1 MSKTMAIR
9 IHALGGPEVLRWEEV
24 AVPDPGPGE
33 VLVRHEAV
41 GLNFIDTYHRSG
53 LYPVPSLPTAIGM
66 EAAGVVEVVGPSG
79 GAGPVAGAGSPAGAG
94 PVAGAGATAAEGPS
108 FQPGDRVA
116 YGFGLGAYCER
127 RVMPVDQLV
136 PIPDG
141 VDSETAAA
149 AMLKGMTSWY
159 LCRRTYGLSAGETVL
174 VHAAAGGVGTI
185 LSQWCKALGATVIG
199 TAGSAEKGR
208 VARAHGCDH
217 VILYKEE
224 DFVERVREITAG
236 EGVPVV
242 FDGVGKAT
250 FDGSMECLARFGM
263 MITFGNASGAVPPL
277 NLLRLSAR
285 GLTVARPS
293 LKPYI
298 DRREDLEEAAG
309 ELLGHIAAGRI
320 RVTVG
325 QRFALKDAAAAHRA
339 LESRATRGCTVLL
352 P

>member
-1 MSKTMAIR
+1 MNTTMAIR

-33 VLVRHEAV
+33 VLIRHDAV

-66 EAAGVVEVVGPSG
+66 EGAGVVEEVGPPG
-79 GAGPVAGAGSPAGAG
+79 GAGP
-94 PVAGAGATAAEGPS
+94 S
-108 FQPGDRVA
+108 FEPGDRVA
-116 YGFGLGAYCER
+116 YGFGLGGYCER
-127 RVMPVDQLV
+127 RVMPADQLV

-159 LCRRTYGLSAGETVL
+159 LCRRTYRLSEGETVL

-199 TAGSAEKGR
+199 TAGSAEKGEL
-208 VARAHGCDH
+208 AREHGCDH

-224 DFVERVREITAG
+224 DFVERVHEITGG

-250 FDGSMECLARFGM
+250 FFASMDCLSRFGM

-277 NLLRLSAR
+277 NLLRLSAK
-285 GLTVARPS
+285 GLSVARPS

-298 DRREDLEEAAG
+298 ERREDLEEAAG
-309 ELLGHIAAGRI
+309 ELLGHIQAGRI
-320 RVTVG
+320 RLTVG
-325 QRFALKDAAAAHRA
+325 QRFPLAEAAEAHRA
-339 LESRATRGCTVLL
+339 LESRRTLGCTVLL

>member
-1 MSKTMAIR
+1 MNTTNAIR
-9 IHALGGPEVLRWEEV
+9 IHELGGPEVLRWEEV
-24 AVPDPGPGE
+24 ALPDPGPGE
-33 VLVRHEAV
+33 VLVRHQAV

-66 EAAGVVEVVGPSG
+66 EGAGVVEAVGPVGNGSG
-79 GAGPVAGAGSPAGAG
+79 DGASEA
-94 PVAGAGATAAEGPS
+94 PS

-116 YGFGLGAYCER
+116 YGFGLGGYSER
-127 RVMPVDQLV
+127 RVMRTEQLV

-159 LCRRTYGLSAGETVL
+159 LCRRTHRLSAGETVL

-199 TAGSAEKGR
+199 TVGSAGKGQ
-208 VARAHGCDH
+208 VAREHGCDH

-224 DFVERVREITAG
+224 DFVDRVREITGG

-277 NLLRLSAR
+277 NLLRLSAK
-285 GLTVARPS
+285 GITVARPS
-293 LKPYI
+293 LAPYI
-298 DRREDLEEAAG
+298 ERRADLEEAAG
-309 ELLGHIAAGRI
+309 ELLGHIEAGRI
-320 RVTVG
+320 RLTIG
-325 QRFALKDAAAAHRA
+325 QRFPLAEAAAAHRA
-339 LESRATRGCTVLL
+339 LESRRTHGCTVLV

>member
-1 MSKTMAIR
+1 MNTTNAIR
-9 IHALGGPEVLRWEEV
+9 IHELGGPEVLRREEV
-24 AVPDPGPGE
+24 ALPEPGPGE
-33 VLVRHEAV
+33 VLVRHEAI

-66 EAAGVVEVVGPSG
+66 EGAGVVEAVGPAGNGRRDASG
-79 GAGPVAGAGSPAGAG
+79 DG
-94 PVAGAGATAAEGPS
+94 AAEAAGDAPR

-116 YGFGLGAYCER
+116 YGFGLGSYCER
-127 RVMPVDQLV
+127 RVMPTGQLV

-141 VDSETAAA
+141 VAAETAAA

-159 LCRRTYGLSAGETVL
+159 LCRRTYRLSAGETVL

-185 LSQWCKALGATVIG
+185 LSQWCKTLGATVIG
-199 TAGSAEKGR
+199 TAGSAEKGE
-208 VARAHGCDH
+208 VARDHGCDH

-224 DFVERVREITAG
+224 DFVQRVREITGG

-277 NLLRLSAR
+277 NLLRLSAK
-285 GLTVARPS
+285 GITVARPS
-293 LKPYI
+293 LAPYI
-298 DRREDLEEAAG
+298 ERRADLEEAAG
-309 ELLGHIAAGRI
+309 ELLGHIEAGRI
-320 RVTVG
+320 RLTIG
-325 QRFALKDAAAAHRA
+325 QRFPLAEAADAHRA
-339 LESRATRGCTVLL
+339 LESRQTHGCTVLV

>member
-1 MSKTMAIR
+1 MSRNTKAVR
-9 IHALGGPEVLRWEEV
+9 IHELGGPEVLRHEDV
-24 AVPDPGPGE
+24 PLPDPGPGE

-66 EAAGVVEVVGPSG
+66 EAAGVVEAVGP
-79 GAGPVAGAGSPAGAG
+79 VD
-94 PVAGAGATAAEGPS
+94 GAGAANGAKPS
-108 FQPGDRVA
+108 FQAGDRVA

-127 RVMPVDQLV
+127 RVMPTDQLV
-136 PIPDG
+136 PIPGG

-159 LCRRTYGLSAGETVL
+159 LCRRTYRLSAGETVL

-185 LSQWCKALGATVIG
+185 LGQWCKALGATVIG
-199 TAGSAEKGR
+199 TVGSAGKAR
-208 VARAHGCDH
+208 VAREHGCDH

-224 DFVERVREITAG
+224 DFVERVAEITG
-236 EGVPVV
+236 GQGVPVV

-250 FDGSMECLARFGM
+250 FDGSMECLGRFGM

-277 NLLRLSAR
+277 NLLRLSAK
-285 GLTVARPS
+285 GITVARPS

-309 ELLGHIAAGRI
+309 ELLGHIDAGRI
-320 RVTVG
+320 RITIG
-325 QRFALKDAAAAHRA
+325 QRFPLDQAAEAHRA
-339 LESRATRGCTVLL
+339 LESRQTQGCTVLV

>member
-1 MSKTMAIR
+1 MNTTMAVR
-9 IHALGGPEVLRWEEV
+9 VHELGGPEVLRWEEV
-24 AVPDPGPGE
+24 ALPDPGPGE
-33 VLVRHEAV
+33 VLVRHQAI

-66 EAAGVVEVVGPSG
+66 EGAGVVEAVGPSG
-79 GAGPVAGAGSPAGAG
+79 GSGPA
-94 PVAGAGATAAEGPS
+94 
-108 FQPGDRVA
+108 FKPGDRVA
-116 YGFGLGAYCER
+116 YGFGLGSYSER
-127 RVMPVDQLV
+127 RVMPTDQLV

-159 LCRRTYGLSAGETVL
+159 LCRRTYRLGAGETVL

-185 LSQWCKALGATVIG
+185 LCQWCKALGATVIG
-199 TAGSAEKGR
+199 TVGSAEKAQ
-208 VARAHGCDH
+208 VAREHGCDH

-224 DFVERVREITAG
+224 DFVERVAEMTDG

-250 FDGSMECLARFGM
+250 FDGSMECLSRFGM

-277 NLLRLSAR
+277 NLLRLSAK
-285 GLTVARPS
+285 GITVARPS

-298 DRREDLEEAAG
+298 DRRPDLEEAAG
-309 ELLGHIAAGRI
+309 ELLGHIEAGRI
-320 RVTVG
+320 RITVG
-325 QRFALKDAAAAHRA
+325 QRFPLAEAAEAHRA
-339 LESRATRGCTVLL
+339 LESRQTQGCTILV

>member
-1 MSKTMAIR
+1 MSRNTKAVR
-9 IHALGGPEVLRWEEV
+9 IHELGGPEVLRWEEV
-24 AVPDPGPGE
+24 PLADPGPGE

-66 EAAGVVEVVGPSG
+66 EAAGVVEAVGP
-79 GAGPVAGAGSPAGAG
+79 PAGN
-94 PVAGAGATAAEGPS
+94 GPS
-108 FQPGDRVA
+108 FQAGDRVA
-116 YGFGLGAYCER
+116 YGFGLGAYCEW
-127 RVMPVDQLV
+127 RVMPTDQLV
-136 PIPDG
+136 PIPGG

-159 LCRRTYGLSAGETVL
+159 LCRRTYRLSAGETVL

-185 LSQWCKALGATVIG
+185 LGQWCKALGATVIG
-199 TAGSAEKGR
+199 TVGSAGKAR
-208 VARAHGCDH
+208 VAREHGCDH

-224 DFVERVREITAG
+224 DFVERVAEITG
-236 EGVPVV
+236 GQGVPVV

-250 FDGSMECLARFGM
+250 FDGSMECLGRFGM

-277 NLLRLSAR
+277 NLLRLSAK
-285 GLTVARPS
+285 GITVARPS

-309 ELLGHIAAGRI
+309 ELLGHIDAGRI
-320 RVTVG
+320 RITIG
-325 QRFALKDAAAAHRA
+325 QRFPLDQAAEAHRA
-339 LESRATRGCTVLL
+339 LESRQTQGCTVLV

>member
-1 MSKTMAIR
+1 MNTTMAIR

-33 VLVRHEAV
+33 VLIRHDAV

-66 EAAGVVEVVGPSG
+66 EGAGVVEEVGPPG
-79 GAGPVAGAGSPAGAG
+79 GAGP
-94 PVAGAGATAAEGPS
+94 S
-108 FQPGDRVA
+108 FEPGDRVA
-116 YGFGLGAYCER
+116 YGFGLGGYCER
-127 RVMPVDQLV
+127 RVMPSGQLV
-136 PIPDG
+136 PIPGG

-159 LCRRTYGLSAGETVL
+159 LCRRTYRLSEGETVL

-199 TAGSAEKGR
+199 TAGSAEKGEL
-208 VARAHGCDH
+208 AREHGCDH
-217 VILYKEE
+217 VILYKKE
-224 DFVERVREITAG
+224 DFVERVHEITGG

-250 FDGSMECLARFGM
+250 FFASMDCLSRFGM

-277 NLLRLSAR
+277 NLLRLSAK
-285 GLTVARPS
+285 GLSVARPS

-298 DRREDLEEAAG
+298 ERREDLEEAAG
-309 ELLGHIAAGRI
+309 ELLGHIQAGRI
-320 RVTVG
+320 RLTVG
-325 QRFALKDAAAAHRA
+325 QRFPLAEAAEAHRA
-339 LESRATRGCTVLL
+339 LESRRTLGCTVLL

>member
-1 MSKTMAIR
+1 MNTQAVR
-9 IHALGGPEVLRWEEV
+9 IHELGGPEVLRWEEV
-24 AVPDPGPGE
+24 PLPDPGPGE
-33 VLVRHEAV
+33 VLVRHEAI

-66 EAAGVVEVVGPSG
+66 EGAGVVEAVGPR
-79 GAGPVAGAGSPAGAG
+79 GAAGAPGA
-94 PVAGAGATAAEGPS
+94 AFSA
-108 FQPGDRVA
+108 GDRVA
-116 YGFGLGAYCER
+116 YGFGLGSYSER
-127 RVMPVDQLV
+127 RVMPTDQLV

-159 LCRRTYGLSAGETVL
+159 LCRRTYRLSAGETVL

-185 LSQWCKALGATVIG
+185 LGQWCKALGATVIG
-199 TAGSAEKGR
+199 TVGSAAKAR

-224 DFVERVREITAG
+224 DFVERVRDITGG

-277 NLLRLSAR
+277 NLLRLSAK
-285 GLTVARPS
+285 GITVARPS

-298 DRREDLEEAAG
+298 ERREDLEEAAG
-309 ELLGHIAAGRI
+309 ELFGHIAAGRI
-320 RVTVG
+320 RLTVG
-325 QRFALKDAAAAHRA
+325 QRFPLAEAAEAHRA
-339 LESRATRGCTVLL
+339 LESRQTRGCTVLV

>member
-1 MSKTMAIR
+1 VSRNTKAVR
-9 IHALGGPEVLRWEEV
+9 IHELGGPEVLRWEEV
-24 AVPDPGPGE
+24 PLTDPGPGE

-66 EAAGVVEVVGPSG
+66 EAAGVVEAVGP
-79 GAGPVAGAGSPAGAG
+79 PAGN
-94 PVAGAGATAAEGPS
+94 GPS
-108 FQPGDRVA
+108 FQAGDRVA

-127 RVMPVDQLV
+127 RVMPTDQLV
-136 PIPDG
+136 PIPGG

-159 LCRRTYGLSAGETVL
+159 LCRRTYRLSAGETVL

-185 LSQWCKALGATVIG
+185 LGQWCKALGATVIG
-199 TAGSAEKGR
+199 TVGSAGKAR
-208 VARAHGCDH
+208 VAREHGCDH

-224 DFVERVREITAG
+224 DFVERVAEITG
-236 EGVPVV
+236 GQGVPVV

-250 FDGSMECLARFGM
+250 FDGSMECLGRFGM

-277 NLLRLSAR
+277 NLLRLSAK
-285 GLTVARPS
+285 GITVARPS

-309 ELLGHIAAGRI
+309 ELLGHIDAGRI
-320 RVTVG
+320 RITIG
-325 QRFALKDAAAAHRA
+325 QRFPLDQAAEAHRA
-339 LESRATRGCTVLL
+339 LESRQTQGCTVLV

>member
-1 MSKTMAIR
+1 MNTTMAIR
-9 IHALGGPEVLRWEEV
+9 IHGLGGPEMLRWEEV
-24 AVPDPGPGE
+24 AIPDPGLGE

-41 GLNFIDTYHRSG
+41 GLNFIDTCHRSG

-66 EAAGVVEVVGPSG
+66 EGAGVVEEAGPPG
-79 GAGPVAGAGSPAGAG
+79 GAGP
-94 PVAGAGATAAEGPS
+94 T

-127 RVMPVDQLV
+127 RVMPVGQLV

-159 LCRRTYGLSAGETVL
+159 LCRRTYRLSEGETVL

-199 TAGSAEKGR
+199 TAGSAEKGE
-208 VARAHGCDH
+208 VAREHGCDH

-224 DFVERVREITAG
+224 DFVERVHEITGG

-250 FDGSMECLARFGM
+250 FDGSMECLGRFGM

-277 NLLRLSAR
+277 NLLRLSAK
-285 GLTVARPS
+285 GLSVARPS

-298 DRREDLEEAAG
+298 ERREDLEEAAG
-309 ELLGHIAAGRI
+309 ELLGHIQAGRI
-320 RVTVG
+320 RLTVG
-325 QRFALKDAAAAHRA
+325 QRFPLAEAAEAHRA
-339 LESRATRGCTVLL
+339 LESRRTQGCTVLL

>member
-1 MSKTMAIR
+1 MTDMNTTRAIR
-9 IHALGGPEVLRWEEV
+9 IHELGGPEVLRWEEV
-24 AVPDPGPGE
+24 ALPEPGPGE
-33 VLVRHEAV
+33 VVVRHEAV

-66 EAAGVVEVVGPSG
+66 EAAGVVEA
-79 GAGPVAGAGSPAGAG
+79 AGPPRAY
-94 PVAGAGATAAEGPS
+94 GPS

-116 YGFGLGAYCER
+116 YGFGLGGYCER
-127 RVMPVDQLV
+127 RVMSTDQLV
-136 PIPDG
+136 PVPDG

-159 LCRRTYGLSAGETVL
+159 LCRRTYRLSAGETVL

-199 TAGSAEKGR
+199 TVGSTEKDR
-208 VARAHGCDH
+208 VAREHGCDH
-217 VILYKEE
+217 VIFYKDE
-224 DFVERVREITAG
+224 DFVKCVRDITGG

-250 FDGSMECLARFGM
+250 FDGSLECLARFGT
-263 MITFGNASGAVPPL
+263 MITFGNASGAVPPF
-277 NLLRLSAR
+277 NLLRLSAK

-309 ELLGHIAAGRI
+309 ELFGHIEAGRI
-320 RVTVG
+320 RLTIG
-325 QRFALKDAAAAHRA
+325 QRFPLADAADAHRA
-339 LESRATRGCTVLL
+339 LESRATQGCTVLV

>member
-1 MSKTMAIR
+1 MNSTNAIR
-9 IHALGGPEVLRWEEV
+9 IHELGGPEVLRWEEV
-24 AVPDPGPGE
+24 ALPEPGPGE
-33 VLVRHEAV
+33 VLVRQEAV

-66 EAAGVVEVVGPSG
+66 EGAGVVEAVGPVGNGSG
-79 GAGPVAGAGSPAGAG
+79 DGASDA
-94 PVAGAGATAAEGPS
+94 PS

-116 YGFGLGAYCER
+116 YGFGLGSYCER
-127 RVMPVDQLV
+127 RVMRTDQLV

-159 LCRRTYGLSAGETVL
+159 LCRRTYHLSAGETVL

-199 TAGSAEKGR
+199 TVGSAEKGQ
-208 VARAHGCDH
+208 VAREHGCDH

-224 DFVERVREITAG
+224 DFVDRVGEITGG

-277 NLLRLSAR
+277 NLLRLSAK
-285 GLTVARPS
+285 GITVARPS
-293 LKPYI
+293 LAPYI
-298 DRREDLEEAAG
+298 ERRADLEEAAS
-309 ELLGHIAAGRI
+309 ELLGHIGAGRI
-320 RVTVG
+320 RLTIG
-325 QRFALKDAAAAHRA
+325 QRCPLAEAAAAHRA
-339 LESRATRGCTVLL
+339 LESRQTHGCTVLL

>member
-1 MSKTMAIR
+1 MNTTMAIR
-9 IHALGGPEVLRWEEV
+9 IHGLGGPEMLRWEEV
-24 AVPDPGPGE
+24 TIPDPGPGE
-33 VLVRHEAV
+33 VLVRHDAV

-53 LYPVPSLPTAIGM
+53 LYPVPSLPTEIGM
-66 EAAGVVEVVGPSG
+66 EAAGVVEAVGPPG
-79 GAGPVAGAGSPAGAG
+79 GAGPMAGAR
-94 PVAGAGATAAEGPS
+94 PS

-127 RVMPVDQLV
+127 RVMPTGQLV
-136 PIPDG
+136 RIPDG

-159 LCRRTYGLSAGETVL
+159 LCRRTYRLSEGETVL

-185 LSQWCKALGATVIG
+185 LSQWCHLLGATVIG
-199 TAGSAEKGR
+199 TAGSAEKGE
-208 VARAHGCDH
+208 VAREHGCDH

-224 DFVERVREITAG
+224 DFVERVREITGG

-250 FDGSMECLARFGM
+250 FDGSMECLGRFGM

-277 NLLRLSAR
+277 NLLRLSAK
-285 GLTVARPS
+285 GLSVARPS

-298 DRREDLEEAAG
+298 ERREDLEEAAG
-309 ELLGHIAAGRI
+309 ELLGHIQAGRI

-325 QRFALKDAAAAHRA
+325 QQFALKDAAEAHRA
-339 LESRATRGCTVLL
+339 LESRRTQGCTVLR

>member
-1 MSKTMAIR
+1 MSRNTKAVR
-9 IHALGGPEVLRWEEV
+9 IHELGGPEVLRWEEV
-24 AVPDPGPGE
+24 PLADPGPGE

-66 EAAGVVEVVGPSG
+66 EAAGVVEAVGP
-79 GAGPVAGAGSPAGAG
+79 PAGN
-94 PVAGAGATAAEGPS
+94 GPS
-108 FQPGDRVA
+108 FQAGDRVA

-127 RVMPVDQLV
+127 RVMPTDQLV
-136 PIPDG
+136 PIPGG

-159 LCRRTYGLSAGETVL
+159 LCRRTYRLSAGETVL

-185 LSQWCKALGATVIG
+185 LGQWCKALGATVIG
-199 TAGSAEKGR
+199 TVGSAGKAR
-208 VARAHGCDH
+208 VAREHGCDH

-224 DFVERVREITAG
+224 DFVERVAEITG
-236 EGVPVV
+236 GQGVPVV

-250 FDGSMECLARFGM
+250 FDGSMECLGRFGM

-277 NLLRLSAR
+277 NLLRLSAK
-285 GLTVARPS
+285 GITVARPS

-309 ELLGHIAAGRI
+309 ELLGHLDAGRI
-320 RVTVG
+320 RITIG
-325 QRFALKDAAAAHRA
+325 QRFPLDQAAEAHSA
-339 LESRATRGCTVLL
+339 LESRQTQGCTVLV

>member
-1 MSKTMAIR
+1 MNTTMAIR
-9 IHALGGPEVLRWEEV
+9 IHALGGPEMLRWEEV
-24 AVPDPGPGE
+24 AIPDPGPGE
-33 VLVRHEAV
+33 VLIRHEAV

-66 EAAGVVEVVGPSG
+66 EGAGVVEEVGPPG
-79 GAGPVAGAGSPAGAG
+79 GAGP
-94 PVAGAGATAAEGPS
+94 T

-127 RVMPVDQLV
+127 RVMPVGQLV
-136 PIPDG
+136 SIPDG

-159 LCRRTYGLSAGETVL
+159 LCRRTYRLSEGETVL

-199 TAGSAEKGR
+199 TAGSAEKGE
-208 VARAHGCDH
+208 VAREHGCDH

-224 DFVERVREITAG
+224 DFVERVHEITGG

-250 FDGSMECLARFGM
+250 FDGSMECLGRFGM

-277 NLLRLSAR
+277 NLLRLSAK

-298 DRREDLEEAAG
+298 ERREDLEEAAG
-309 ELLGHIAAGRI
+309 ELLGHIQAGRI
-320 RVTVG
+320 RLTVG
-325 QRFALKDAAAAHRA
+325 QRFPLAEAAEAHRA
-339 LESRATRGCTVLL
+339 LESRRTQGCTVLL

>member
-1 MSKTMAIR
+1 MTTTRAVR

-24 AVPDPGPGE
+24 PLSDPGPGE

-66 EAAGVVEVVGPSG
+66 EAAGVVEAVGGRGPASG
-79 GAGPVAGAGSPAGAG
+79 GGAA
-94 PVAGAGATAAEGPS
+94 PS

-116 YGFGLGAYCER
+116 YGFGLGAYCKR
-127 RVMPVDQLV
+127 RVMPTGQLV
-136 PIPDG
+136 SIPDG

-149 AMLKGMTSWY
+149 AMLKGMTAWY
-159 LCRRTYGLSAGETVL
+159 LCRRTYRLGAGETVL

-199 TAGSAEKGR
+199 TVGSAEKGD

-224 DFVERVREITAG
+224 DFGERVAEITGG

-250 FDGSMECLARFGM
+250 FDGSMECLGRFGM

-277 NLLRLSAR
+277 NLLRLSAK
-285 GLTVARPS
+285 GITVARPS

-298 DRREDLEEAAG
+298 ERRGDLEEAAG
-309 ELLGHIAAGRI
+309 ELLGHIEAGRI
-320 RVTVG
+320 RITVG
-325 QRFALKDAAAAHRA
+325 QRFPLAEAAEAHRA
-339 LESRATRGCTVLL
+339 LEARGTQGCTVLV

>member
-1 MSKTMAIR
+1 MNSTNAIR
-9 IHALGGPEVLRWEEV
+9 IHELGGPEVLRHEQV
-24 AVPDPGPGE
+24 ALPDPGPGE
-33 VLVRHEAV
+33 VLVRHEAI

-66 EAAGVVEVVGPSG
+66 EGAGVVEAVGPAGNGHGDSAVG
-79 GAGPVAGAGSPAGAG
+79 GA
-94 PVAGAGATAAEGPS
+94 PS
-108 FQPGDRVA
+108 FRPGDRVA
-116 YGFGLGAYCER
+116 YGFGLGSYCER
-127 RVMPVDQLV
+127 RVMPTAQLV

-141 VDSETAAA
+141 VDSEMAAA

-159 LCRRTYGLSAGETVL
+159 LCRRTYRLSAGETVL

-199 TAGSAEKGR
+199 TAGSAAKAE

-224 DFVERVREITAG
+224 DFVERVRDITGG

-277 NLLRLSAR
+277 NLLRLSAK
-285 GLTVARPS
+285 GITVARPS

-298 DRREDLEEAAG
+298 ERRADLEEAAG
-309 ELLGHIAAGRI
+309 ELLGHIEAGRI
-320 RVTVG
+320 RLTIG
-325 QRFALKDAAAAHRA
+325 QRFPLAAAAEAHRA
-339 LESRATRGCTVLL
+339 LESRRTHGCTVLL

>member
-1 MSKTMAIR
+1 MNTTMAIR
-9 IHALGGPEVLRWEEV
+9 IHGLGGPEMLRWEEV

-66 EAAGVVEVVGPSG
+66 EAAGVVEEVGP
-79 GAGPVAGAGSPAGAG
+79 PAGAG
-94 PVAGAGATAAEGPS
+94 PIL
-108 FQPGDRVA
+108 QPGDRVA

-127 RVMPVDQLV
+127 RVMPVGQLV

-141 VDSETAAA
+141 VDFETAAA

-159 LCRRTYGLSAGETVL
+159 LCRRTYRLTAGETVL

-185 LSQWCKALGATVIG
+185 LSQWCKSLGATVIG
-199 TAGSAEKGR
+199 TAGSAEKGEL
-208 VARAHGCDH
+208 ARGHGCDH

-224 DFVERVREITAG
+224 DFVERVHEITGG

-277 NLLRLSAR
+277 NLLRLSAK
-285 GLTVARPS
+285 GITVARPS

-298 DRREDLEEAAG
+298 ERREDLEEAAG
-309 ELLGHIAAGRI
+309 ELLGHIQAGRI
-320 RVTVG
+320 RLTVG
-325 QRFALKDAAAAHRA
+325 QRFPLADAAEAHRA
-339 LESRATRGCTVLL
+339 LESRETQGCTVLL

>member
-1 MSKTMAIR
+1 MNKTNAIR
-9 IHALGGPEVLRWEEV
+9 IHELGGPEVLRREEV
-24 AVPDPGPGE
+24 ALPEPGPGE
-33 VLVRHEAV
+33 VLVRHEAI

-66 EAAGVVEVVGPSG
+66 EGAGVVEAVGP
-79 GAGPVAGAGSPAGAG
+79 AGNGRGD
-94 PVAGAGATAAEGPS
+94 GAGAAAADQAGAAPR

-116 YGFGLGAYCER
+116 YGFGLGSYCER
-127 RVMPVDQLV
+127 RVMPTGQLV

-141 VDSETAAA
+141 VDAETAAA

-159 LCRRTYGLSAGETVL
+159 LCRRTYRLSAGETVL

-199 TAGSAEKGR
+199 TAGTAAKGK
-208 VARAHGCDH
+208 VAREHGCDH

-224 DFVERVREITAG
+224 DFVQRVREITGG
-236 EGVPVV
+236 EGVAVV

-277 NLLRLSAR
+277 NLLRLSAK
-285 GLTVARPS
+285 GITVARPS
-293 LKPYI
+293 LAPYI
-298 DRREDLEEAAG
+298 ERRADLEEAAG
-309 ELLGHIAAGRI
+309 ELLGHIGAGRI
-320 RVTVG
+320 RLTIG
-325 QRFALKDAAAAHRA
+325 QRFPLAEAAQAHRA
-339 LESRATRGCTVLL
+339 LESRQTHGCTVLV

>member
-1 MSKTMAIR
+1 MNTTNAIR
-9 IHALGGPEVLRWEEV
+9 IHELGGPEVLRREEV
-24 AVPDPGPGE
+24 ALPEPGPGE
-33 VLVRHEAV
+33 VLVRHEAI

-53 LYPVPSLPTAIGM
+53 LYPVPSLPTVIGM
-66 EAAGVVEVVGPSG
+66 EGAGVVEAVG
-79 GAGPVAGAGSPAGAG
+79 PAGA
-94 PVAGAGATAAEGPS
+94 APS
-108 FQPGDRVA
+108 FQVGDRVA
-116 YGFGLGAYCER
+116 YGFGLGSYCER
-127 RVMPVDQLV
+127 RVMPTGQLV

-159 LCRRTYGLSAGETVL
+159 LCRRTYPLSAGETVL

-199 TAGSAEKGR
+199 TAGSAEKGE
-208 VARAHGCDH
+208 VAREHGCDH

-224 DFVERVREITAG
+224 DFVERVREITGG

-277 NLLRLSAR
+277 NLLRLSAK
-285 GLTVARPS
+285 GITVARPS
-293 LKPYI
+293 LAPYI
-298 DRREDLEEAAG
+298 ERRADLEEAAG
-309 ELLGHIAAGRI
+309 ELLGHIEAGRI
-320 RVTVG
+320 RLTIG
-325 QRFALKDAAAAHRA
+325 QRFPLAEAAQAHRA
-339 LESRATRGCTVLL
+339 LESRQTHGCTVLV